1 MEREKRGQA
10 EVSNTGTKVQ
20 PGTKYILVQQQ
31 YYSRPQYN
39 IIRVPVSAM
48 DTQAKSASI
57 AFSRSKTLSI
67 VFFCIGIPLSRRSC
81 LDIHDLLRGAIVNR
95 TIFC

>member
-31 YYSRPQYN
+31 YYSRPQYH

-48 DTQAKSASI
+48 DTQAKPASI
-57 AFSRSKTLSI
+57 AFSRSKTLSKYR
-67 VFFCIGIPLSRRSC
+67 FFLHWHTSVSSFLPG
-81 LDIHDLLRGAIVNR
+81 H
-95 TIFC
+95 T